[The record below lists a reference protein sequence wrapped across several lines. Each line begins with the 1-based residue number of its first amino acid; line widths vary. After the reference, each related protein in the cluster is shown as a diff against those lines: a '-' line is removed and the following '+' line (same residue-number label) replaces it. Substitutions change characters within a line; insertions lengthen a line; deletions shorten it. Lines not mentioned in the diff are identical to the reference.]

1 MLQEDLLFVIEFFFS
16 QRFLFHKGDWGEYCK
31 YQRCYGCILP
41 SSRVGFV
48 FEIPA
53 VFDCCSD
60 MRADMG
66 QITNK
71 LENLETQQEHG
82 HQVSGH
88 LVLGV

>member
-1 MLQEDLLFVIEFFFS
+1 MYSPKF
-16 QRFLFHKGDWGEYCK
+16 KG
-31 YQRCYGCILP
+31 
-41 SSRVGFV
+41 RVV

-82 HQVSGH
+82 HQVGGH
-88 LVLGV
+88 LVLGI